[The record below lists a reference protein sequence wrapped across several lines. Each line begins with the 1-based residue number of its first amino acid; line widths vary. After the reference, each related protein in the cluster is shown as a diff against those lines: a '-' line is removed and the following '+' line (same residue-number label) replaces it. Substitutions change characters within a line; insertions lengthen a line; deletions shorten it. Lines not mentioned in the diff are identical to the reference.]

1 MKARSFFKGLTIGL
15 TIALLAVAATAGA
28 QQVTKRWRGHHVFD
42 KLTVIGGAWSYA
54 NVDAGS
60 SGSAG
65 TVDIFPATASKGKIA
80 IIAAD
85 NTSDDTTTIT
95 NAAQGG
101 AYTYTIPNAGEAASF
116 VMTEGTQTIND
127 VKTFGSIP
135 VFPSGGITLN
145 TTTITATEAAYLD
158 GLTLGTLAA
167 SKVLT
172 LDSGEDATWPATG
185 ILTYGGSQITATG
198 TELSYTDVTTAGTAQ
213 ASKAAVL
220 DASKGISALGIVQVA
235 NLRLVNGTTLTAAD
249 PNPSRATLRA
259 AGFFLVDTTGNAVDL
274 DFSDDADLEAADLG
288 TQWEFVVSAGGTNAL
303 TVTNGASGVVVTTL
317 NTLGTTCE
325 DVADSII
332 CTAFALEAVR
342 CLTVCAD

>member
-1 MKARSFFKGLTIGL
+1 MKAPNFLRGLAAGVV
-15 TIALLAVAATAGA
+15 LASLAIAATAGA
-28 QQVTKRWRGHHVFD
+28 QAVTKRYRGNHVFD
-42 KLTVIGGAWSYA
+42 RIKVDTLEHLNI
-54 NVDAGS
+54 DAGA

-65 TVDIFPATASKGKIA
+65 SVDIFPTTASKGKIS
-80 IIAAD
+80 ITAAD

-101 AYTYTIPNAGEAASF
+101 AYTYTIPDAGEAASF

-145 TTTITATEAAYLD
+145 TTTITATEAGYLD

-172 LDSGEDATWPATG
+172 LDAGEDATWPATG
-185 ILTYGGSQITATG
+185 ILTYGGAQITASG
-198 TELSYTDVTTAGTAQ
+198 TELSYTDVATAGTAE
-213 ASKAAVL
+213 ASKAVIL
-220 DASKGISALGIVQVA
+220 DASKGITGLEIVSAGQY
-235 NLRLVNGTTLTAAD
+235 RKENGSTFTAAD
-249 PNPSRATLRA
+249 PNPSRATLRGSA
-259 AGFFLVDTTGNAVDL
+259 FFLVDTTANAVDL
-274 DFSDDADLEAADLG
+274 DWSDDADMEEADLG
-288 TQWEFVVSAGGTNAL
+288 TQWHFVISAGGTNAL

-325 DVADSII
+325 DVGDNIT
-332 CTAFALEAVR
+332 CTAFALEAVV
-342 CLTVCAD
+342 CNTTCAD